1 MAKHTKKLETVS
13 RASKVAHI
21 LIVDDED
28 DITELLQRTL
38 MRIGYKVTSYVD
50 PSKALEEFKPGQF
63 DLALLD
69 IRMPGINGFELL
81 RQIKTLDK
89 NLKTCFLTAFEL
101 EKNDFVQHGMPTD
114 TIDCF
119 IKKPIHLSEFTKKV
133 SMLLEGE

>member
-1 MAKHTKKLETVS
+1 VAKHTKKLETVS

-50 PSKALEEFKPGQF
+50 PSKALEEFKPGHF

-81 RQIKTLDK
+81 R
-89 NLKTCFLTAFEL
+89 
-101 EKNDFVQHGMPTD
+101 
-114 TIDCF
+114 
-119 IKKPIHLSEFTKKV
+119 
-133 SMLLEGE
+133 